1 MKKSTIIITGLLGFL
16 PLLPAL
22 AQNVRNDQ
30 VGMLE
35 APNATPWGSWTR
47 AVYCPPGSWAAGYT
61 MRVEPPQGSG
71 DDTALNAVALYC
83 RDRNGRDV
91 SRISPHDGFWG
102 NWGEGANCP
111 QGQFMVSFVLK
122 VEPGLGGGDD
132 TAANSVAFGCSI
144 KSGYIEAS
152 GGGQWGSWGE
162 FQGRRQFPGA
172 AICGVRAKIE
182 GKQGSGDD
190 TALNNLEFTWCRI

>member
-1 MKKSTIIITGLLGFL
+1 MKKTTIIIAYLLAVL

-30 VGMLE
+30 VGVLE

-61 MRVEPPQGSG
+61 MKVEPNQGRG

-91 SRISPHDGFWG
+91 TRISPHDGFWG
-102 NWGEGANCP
+102 SWGEGANCP
-111 QGQFMVSFVLK
+111 QGQFLILFNLR
-122 VEPGLGGGDD
+122 VEPSQGSGDD
-132 TAANSVAFGCSI
+132 TGANSVAFLCSN
-144 KSGYIEAS
+144 SGGKITEAS
-152 GGGQWGSWGE
+152 NRGQWGSLGE
-162 FQGRRQFPGA
+162 WQGQGLLPG

-182 GKQGSGDD
+182 AQQGTGDD

>member
-1 MKKSTIIITGLLGFL
+1 MKKSTIIITGLLAVL

-61 MRVEPPQGSG
+61 MRVEPNQGTG
-71 DDTALNAVALYC
+71 DDTSLNAVALYC

-91 SRISPHDGFWG
+91 TRITPHDGFWG
-102 NWGEGANCP
+102 SWREGANCP
-111 QGQFMVSFVLK
+111 QGQFFTHFTLK
-122 VEPGLGGGDD
+122 VEPSQGSGDD
-132 TAANSVAFGCSI
+132 TAANSVAFACNGQR
-144 KSGYIEAS
+144 IEAS
-152 GGGQWGSWGE
+152 GGGQWGEFGE
-162 FQGRRQFPGA
+162 WQGKQFSGA

-182 GKQGSGDD
+182 GKQGTGDD